1 MDTIRAYVSPTPN
14 LNSHV
19 VDIDFVD
26 YCPRAGFTFE
36 ARVLNDAGFA
46 VDNQRVRIAPADWY
60 NRPMGGIALDERAFV
75 VSTVLG
81 RLSLEEIPAPQP
93 VVVELGQPNT

>member
-1 MDTIRAYVSPTPN
+1 
-14 LNSHV
+14 
-19 VDIDFVD
+19 
-26 YCPRAGFTFE
+26 
-36 ARVLNDAGFA
+36 
-46 VDNQRVRIAPADWY
+46 
-60 NRPMGGIALDERAFV
+60 MGGIALDERAFV